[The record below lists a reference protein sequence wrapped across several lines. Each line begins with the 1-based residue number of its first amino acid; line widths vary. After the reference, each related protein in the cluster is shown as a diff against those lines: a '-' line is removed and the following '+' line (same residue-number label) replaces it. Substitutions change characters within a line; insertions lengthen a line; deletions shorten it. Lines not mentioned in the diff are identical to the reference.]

1 MTWLGQPQLYSES
14 VCWFNP
20 YIAVYDTT
28 CLFRGEKQSHFT
40 VHYSRVST
48 TCFFFCFVRY
58 KTNCFIRGPH
68 YYCAKCHALDW
79 PFVILRED
87 CGIDYSNLWSI
98 NFVLR

>member
-48 TCFFFCFVRY
+48 TFFFVSSGIKQIALYEARIITVRSVMPW
-58 KTNCFIRGPH
+58 TG
-68 YYCAKCHALDW
+68 L
-79 PFVILRED
+79 
-87 CGIDYSNLWSI
+87 S
-98 NFVLR
+98 